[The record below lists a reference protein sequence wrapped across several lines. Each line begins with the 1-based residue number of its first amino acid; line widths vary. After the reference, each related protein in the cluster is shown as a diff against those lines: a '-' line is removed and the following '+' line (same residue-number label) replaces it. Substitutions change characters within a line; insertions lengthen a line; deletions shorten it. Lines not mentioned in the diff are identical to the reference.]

1 MTLPDST
8 GTVRIGVV
16 GPREVVH
23 RMVDVGHQLVLNEST
38 TMSLTST
45 SYQNYSQIPDRV
57 RGIAEDV
64 DVLLFAGPLP
74 YDMAK
79 DAGVLTRP
87 ATFVELSGSSLYG
100 AMLRTIQS
108 GELDLRRV
116 SIDSLS
122 RDAIAEA
129 YDECEISHAAVH
141 SMPYEGPESALGF
154 AEFHRELFEQG
165 RTTGALTTVDVV
177 VRELR
182 KAKVPA
188 VRVRATGSALRASL
202 RTATFL
208 GAGSRLGDAQV
219 VVGVVE
225 IPDVPRRP
233 GSDPRGAWAATELRT
248 EVVRALRPETDRL
261 AISLMPRTENSVALV
276 ATLGSI
282 TEATQQ
288 FTRAPFVKV
297 VRRAT
302 GITPFI
308 GIGTGATAVAAEANA
323 ELALVDAR
331 ASGATRVYVRLRDGS
346 TMAMNHKDEHAATDT
361 PVADPRRR
369 EALET
374 LRAGLADDDTDGAK
388 VVDATLAAELLGTS
402 PRTARRVL
410 QDLARDGLAWPV
422 PPAAALSRGRP
433 RQTYRL
439 VNGR

>member
-1 MTLPDST
+1 MTLPDAT

-16 GPREVVH
+16 GPRDVVH
-23 RMVDVGHQLVLNEST
+23 RMVDVGHRLVMTEAT

-45 SYQNYSQIPDRV
+45 SYQNYRQIPGRV

-100 AMLRTIQS
+100 AMLRTIQR
-108 GELDLRRV
+108 GDVDLRRV
-116 SIDSLS
+116 SIDSLH

-129 YDECEISHAAVH
+129 YDECDISHAAVH
-141 SMPYEGPESALGF
+141 AMPYEGPESALQF
-154 AEFHRELFEQG
+154 ARFHRELFEQG
-165 RTTGALTTVDVV
+165 RTGGALTTVDAVD
-177 VRELR
+177 RELR
-182 KAKVPA
+182 RAKVPT
-188 VRVRATGSALRASL
+188 VRIRATGSALRASL

-208 GAGSRLGDAQV
+208 GAGSMLGEAQV

-225 IPDVPRRP
+225 IPEVPRRP
-233 GSDPRGAWAATELRT
+233 GTDPRGAWAATELRM
-248 EVVRALRPETDRL
+248 EVVRALRPEADRL
-261 AISLMPRTENSVALV
+261 AISLMPRTDTSVALV

-282 TEATQQ
+282 TEATQG
-288 FTRAPFVKV
+288 FTRAPFVTV

-302 GITPFI
+302 GVTPYV
-308 GIGTGATAVAAEANA
+308 GLGTGATAAAAETNA
-323 ELALVDAR
+323 ERALVDAR
-331 ASGATRVYVRLRDGS
+331 ASGAARVYVRLRDGS
-346 TMAMNHKDEHAATDT
+346 TMAMNHGTESAPADA
-361 PVADPRRR
+361 PMPDPRRR
-369 EALET
+369 EALAT
-374 LRAGLADDDTDGAK
+374 LRAGLADEGSDDAK
-388 VVDATLAAELLGTS
+388 VVDAKLAAELLGTS

>member
-23 RMVDVGHQLVLNEST
+23 RMVDVGHQLVLNEAT

-45 SYQNYSQIPDRV
+45 SYQNYGQIPDRV

-116 SIDSLS
+116 SIDSLN

-141 SMPYEGPESALGF
+141 AMPYDGPESALGF

-165 RTTGALTTVDVV
+165 HTTGALTTVDAV

-182 KAKVPA
+182 KAKVPT
-188 VRVRATGSALRASL
+188 VRVRATGSALRSSL

-225 IPDVPRRP
+225 IPEVPRRP

-261 AISLMPRTENSVALV
+261 AISLMPRTESSVALV

-288 FTRAPFVKV
+288 FTRAPFVNV

-374 LRAGLADDDTDGAK
+374 LRAGLADDDTDEAK

-402 PRTARRVL
+402 ARTARRVL

-422 PPAAALSRGRP
+422 PPAAAMSRGRP

-439 VNGR
+439 INGR